1 MDTLFS
7 LRDELCSAPNLQP
20 YELKI
25 RTAFSLAMVKQRPFI
40 DKLCGFVAF
49 YEAKLLESE
58 TKASLFEPVC
68 QKMIACIQEALN
80 ADDGPLQEGAK
91 FIIYYQQQILETLL
105 SCEAVQANL
114 SEGSPASQTG
124 RAMYLRVFI
133 AVAKALMISE

>member
-7 LRDELCSAPNLQP
+7 LRDELCSDPNLQP

-25 RTAFSLAMVKQRPFI
+25 RTAFSVAILKQRPFI

-68 QKMIACIQEALN
+68 QKMIACIQEALD
-80 ADDGPLQEGAK
+80 ADDGALQEAAK
-91 FIIYYQQQILETLL
+91 FIIYYQEQILETLL
-105 SCEAVQANL
+105 ACEVVQVNL
-114 SEGSPASQTG
+114 NKQCLEQSTTG

-133 AVAKALMISE
+133 AVAKALQIN

>member
-7 LRDELCSAPNLQP
+7 LRDELCSDPNLQP

-25 RTAFSLAMVKQRPFI
+25 RTAFSVAILKQRPFI

-68 QKMIACIQEALN
+68 QKMIACIQEALD
-80 ADDGPLQEGAK
+80 ADDGALQEAAK
-91 FIIYYQQQILETLL
+91 FIIYYQEQILETLL
-105 SCEAVQANL
+105 ACEVSKQCL
-114 SEGSPASQTG
+114 EQSTTG

-133 AVAKALMISE
+133 AVAKALQIN

>member
-7 LRDELCSAPNLQP
+7 LRDELCSDPNLQP

-91 FIIYYQQQILETLL
+91 FLIYYQQQILETLL
-105 SCEAVQANL
+105 ACEAVKAVEAGL
-114 SEGSPASQTG
+114 GRFDG

-133 AVAKALMISE
+133 AVAKALQIA